1 MNRKN
6 VYIHDDD
13 RSFSNQSLLCTQ
25 TAKTDVRHP
34 SHPPHEDGMYVQYMY
49 VPKKAL
55 MPRSRAIF
63 RPRRP
68 RPSVPLRL
76 GVLRPTMA
84 MRGGPGVIALVYV
97 GRWRPARPTPPF
109 LDAFV
114 LAGIGD
120 VDVAPGLARV
130 LLLQDTRVFAGLVV
144 VARVESGGVGV
155 GVHCC
160 FVLSCP
166 LVGVGLDSM

>member
-1 MNRKN
+1 MMIDLSPTKA
-6 VYIHDDD
+6 
-13 RSFSNQSLLCTQ
+13 C
-25 TAKTDVRHP
+25 
-34 SHPPHEDGMYVQYMY
+34 Y
-49 VPKKAL
+49 VPKLLKQMYATLPTLLMKTVCMYSICMCQKKAL